1 MIMEHLKTHIISFV
15 LAITMFSMAHAAI
28 QLPDLPD
35 KEGMAVKGYVHDS
48 EKPLSGV
55 LVTNGYSFATTDEN

>member
-1 MIMEHLKTHIISFV
+1 MEHLKTHIISFV

-35 KEGMAVKGYVHDS
+35 KEGMAVKG
-48 EKPLSGV
+48 
-55 LVTNGYSFATTDEN
+55 